1 MSLLGKITNTHGD
14 TWKTLRQREKR
25 IHLSRVRLRIMA
37 VRWVWEG
44 YWATA
49 VADILG
55 MTAETVS
62 RYIASGNRG
71 GPDALI
77 PGKSSGQPSKIPPEL
92 TADIRAAWQQTPWAV
107 GYGESTHWDT
117 RIFQSTADIPFETVP
132 WPPATTSPR
141 PDKKFRMDKLR
152 SGLSSFWRKKIPHM
166 VMKNSRGGCVADLI
180 SVLTRKKS
188 TVSVGRE
195 SYCGLSASRN
205 HCLLAISREM
215 GS

>member
-1 MSLLGKITNTHGD
+1 MVKITNTHGD
-14 TWKTLRQREKR
+14 TLKTLRQREKR

-37 VRWVWEG
+37 VRLVWEG

-71 GPDALI
+71 GSDALI

-92 TADIRAAWQQTPWAV
+92 TADIRAALQQTPWAV

-117 RIFQSTADIPFETVP
+117 RIFQNFLRDRYPIVLS
-132 WPPATTSPR
+132 
-141 PDKKFRMDKLR
+141 R
-152 SGLSSFWRKKIPHM
+152 SGCTRWLYRHGFSWTRPTYVLAK
-166 VMKNSRGGCVADLI
+166 ADRPQQKTWIEALQ
-180 SVLTRKKS
+180 
-188 TVSVGRE
+188 
-195 SYCGLSASRN
+195 N
-205 HCLLAISREM
+205 
-215 GS
+215 